1 MINKIKNKI
10 IKATEQL
17 TNLGFNIGSEGNISY
32 RHGQKIYITP
42 SGTNNLDLIASK
54 IAEVDIEGRVKNGIK
69 PSSEIFIHSYLYK
82 KFPKIHSVVHSHS
95 NWATILSCFRVKIP
109 SFHYMVAEFG
119 GNDVKCAKYATFGTK
134 ELAKNIIQVMR
145 NRNACLISNHGQLTM
160 GENIESAV
168 HLCVALEKLSKQY
181 YFCSLRQGFKVLGDK
196 EMKKIVKL
204 FCDYKSKH

>member
-1 MINKIKNKI
+1 
-10 IKATEQL
+10 
-17 TNLGFNIGSEGNISY
+17 
-32 RHGQKIYITP
+32 
-42 SGTNNLDLIASK
+42 
-54 IAEVDIEGRVKNGIK
+54 
-69 PSSEIFIHSYLYK
+69 
-82 KFPKIHSVVHSHS
+82 
-95 NWATILSCFRVKIP
+95 
-109 SFHYMVAEFG
+109 
-119 GNDVKCAKYATFGTK
+119 
-134 ELAKNIIQVMR
+134 MR